1 MEFTLISAES
11 INGLGIITI
20 NRPASRNALNRVV
33 LDEIAGALDL
43 FLDDEGVGA
52 VIFTGAGGKAF
63 IAGADINQLA
73 NYTLVDGLSGRMQ
86 RLYDTIEAYE
96 LPTIAAINGYAL
108 GGGLELAM
116 ACDIRIAVEGSRF
129 ALPETNLGIIPG
141 AGGTQRL
148 SRLVGRGRAVELI
161 LTGRLVDAPEALG
174 MGLVTDVVPSSDLM
188 DTVRKTADTI
198 LAKGP
203 LAVRLAKMVVK
214 HGFDTDQQTGL
225 LLERLA
231 QSLLYTTQDK
241 AEGTAAFLEKRSARY
256 VGK

>member
-1 MEFTLISAES
+1 MEFTLINAES
-11 INGLGIITI
+11 TNGLGIITI
-20 NRPASRNALNRVV
+20 NRPESRNALNRVV
-33 LDEIAGALDL
+33 LDEIANALDL

-73 NYTLVDGLSGRMQ
+73 NYSLVDGLSGRMQ
-86 RLYDTIEAYE
+86 RLYDTIEGYE

-116 ACDIRIAVEGSRF
+116 ACDIRVAAEGSRF
-129 ALPETNLGIIPG
+129 SLPETNLGIIPG

-174 MGLVTDVVPSSDLM
+174 MGLVSDVVPSSDLM

-198 LAKGP
+198 MAKGP

>member
-11 INGLGIITI
+11 TNGLGIITI
-20 NRPASRNALNRVV
+20 NRPESRNALNRVV

-73 NYTLVDGLSGRMQ
+73 TYTLVDGLSGRMQ

-116 ACDIRIAVEGSRF
+116 ACDIRIAAEGSRF

-174 MGLVTDVVPSSDLM
+174 MGLVTDVVPSLDLM